1 MSKNT
6 AENYDRSS
14 RLSKKRGF
22 HGNIHNEDFVIPS
35 ARDRDLMVDAVG
47 FGLKKK
53 KENVRAPL
61 QLIQYH
67 EETFSYMKA
76 VMVNLFSVDWPP
88 TILLVIL
95 LAAFII
101 DTLSRNAED

>member
-1 MSKNT
+1 M
-6 AENYDRSS
+6 
-14 RLSKKRGF
+14 
-22 HGNIHNEDFVIPS
+22 I
-35 ARDRDLMVDAVG
+35 DAVG